1 MSTAQFKRAK
11 LVPFDIGGQEP
22 QEGEAIPLDF
32 NPETLTLKVSSGE
45 QRDQGR
51 RGRQQVQNV
60 GASKATLSFECIF
73 DSTRPRDLDGGTAD
87 AAGGGA
93 GGGEEML
100 DVRTRTKPIADLL
113 QVQGDGRDQ
122 APRRVQ
128 FRWGTLL
135 FNGIISS
142 HQETFDYFSPSGVP
156 LRSKVQLTLTEQEFR
171 YEVSADDAAR
181 RRAAVDQANAGARAL
196 ADAAGAASLLGGGLG
211 AGFSAGFEAGL
222 GLEVGL
228 DLDLSAGFDLDIGLD
243 VDLDL
248 GLSADLG
255 LSVKLGAS
263 ADIGLSVGAGVDL
276 DVDAAVDLFGAG
288 AISATAG
295 AGGPSGAGI
304 GGGIGAAGGGQL
316 RQRECL
322 RGNRYRDRPGSG
334 QGQAR
339 PSGTVADRWPRRGPA
354 EPVGPGR
361 PGPGQPGG
369 RPGRGGRRAAGR
381 RGSGGGRDDDRNR
394 RPGAAS
400 DPRQPPADDAPSPRA
415 SSRTVWCAHGD
426 RGRCADGARRRAPAT
441 VGGPAAE
448 PRSVQ
453 APSTGLRVP
462 GLQRHPGRVQ
472 QHRHARSAVTER
484 RHIIGRSDGRRGA
497 RLGASV
503 QAPPPHGG
511 RDAAQG
517 RPGVAPQAR
526 CRRDRRDRAD
536 CPTSMRPSRRR
547 ARAIAARCAPVH
559 PRGDRPCERR
569 IPMPVHIDEVSTI
582 IEPTTGQDTQPTRA
596 ASGEPEPFEVRIEEL
611 RPLVRALIAEELE
624 RRLRTRDDGR

>member
-60 GASKATLSFECIF
+60 GASKATLSFECVF
-73 DSTRPRDLDGGTAD
+73 DSTRPRDLDGGTED

-196 ADAAGAASLLGGGLG
+196 AGAAGAASLLGGGLG

-243 VDLDL
+243 VDLDV

-276 DVDAAVDLFGAG
+276 DVDAALDLFGAG

-304 GGGIGAAGGGQL
+304 GGGIGPAGAAGSSGSAGAVAGTGTGTGPDLGKARLDLPAPSPTGGPGGGPPSPWAP
-316 RQRECL
+316 E
-322 RGNRYRDRPGSG
+322 GPAPGS
-334 QGQAR
+334 
-339 PSGTVADRWPRRGPA
+339 
-354 EPVGPGR
+354 
-361 PGPGQPGG
+361 
-369 RPGRGGRRAAGR
+369 RAAGLATVVAGQR
-381 RGSGGGRDDDRNR
+381 AAGVRAAGATAATANQAPLPIRGSPPLTAR
-394 RPGAAS
+394 RPLEPAAALFGAPPGTAS
-400 DPRQPPADDAPSPRA
+400 GVPTALAGERRPRWEALPPSPGPSEPHRPGCGCRA
-415 SSRTVWCAHGD
+415 CNGAPAVSSSI
-426 RGRCADGARRRAPAT
+426 GAR
-441 VGGPAAE
+441 
-448 PRSVQ
+448 
-453 APSTGLRVP
+453 GLR
-462 GLQRHPGRVQ
+462 
-472 QHRHARSAVTER
+472 
-484 RHIIGRSDGRRGA
+484 
-497 RLGASV
+497 
-503 QAPPPHGG
+503 
-511 RDAAQG
+511 
-517 RPGVAPQAR
+517 
-526 CRRDRRDRAD
+526 
-536 CPTSMRPSRRR
+536 
-547 ARAIAARCAPVH
+547 
-559 PRGDRPCERR
+559 
-569 IPMPVHIDEVSTI
+569 
-582 IEPTTGQDTQPTRA
+582 
-596 ASGEPEPFEVRIEEL
+596 
-611 RPLVRALIAEELE
+611 
-624 RRLRTRDDGR
+624 